1 MMKRIILIAV
11 GAWCAVGGAF
21 AQNNPYISLQG
32 AVEGPQ
38 GLTVAQPRTI
48 LAVDVTVECERTVAG
63 PYARYAQKFLGLRA
77 PLSDKTGWTVKDA
90 RTSLADTETALFAGA
105 PALAKTQTYDYSES
119 DDEFPRVQV
128 DKVGVGVP
136 TLEDASREAAKT
148 IYALRRHRMD
158 LITGEAGENVF
169 GAGLQ
174 AALDEI
180 DRLEQR
186 YLELFLGKRT
196 IATAS
201 HRYIIY
207 PQADKLKYVVCR
219 FSATAGRLPASDLT
233 GDMVLLEIS
242 PTDPQT
248 TGIAASQR
256 EPSVVSCRVAAPS
269 ECRIIS
275 GGREFE
281 TVTLPI
287 FEFGRTIYVAVP
299 RRK

>member
-1 MMKRIILIAV
+1 MKRIILLAAGALFAV
-11 GAWCAVGGAF
+11 GEAS
-21 AQNNPYISLQG
+21 AQNNPYLSLQG
-32 AVEGPQ
+32 AVETQ
-38 GLTVAQPRTI
+38 YGLTVAQPRTI
-48 LAVDVTVECERTVAG
+48 LAVDVEVECERTLAG

-77 PLSDKTGWTVKDA
+77 PLTDKTVWTVKDA

-105 PALAKTQTYDYSES
+105 PEPAKKRTYDYSEA
-119 DDEFPRVQV
+119 DDEFPRVLV
-128 DKVGVGVP
+128 DKVGIGVS
-136 TLEDASREAAKT
+136 TLEDAAREAVNT
-148 IYALRRHRMD
+148 IYSLRRHRME

-196 IATAS
+196 IVAMS
-201 HRYIIY
+201 HRYIVY
-207 PQADKLKYVVCR
+207 PQADKMQYVVCR
-219 FSATAGRLPASDLT
+219 FSPTAGLLPASDLT
-233 GDMVLLEIS
+233 GDMILLEIN

-248 TGIAASQR
+248 TGIAASER

-287 FEFGRTIYVAVP
+287 FEFGRTVYVAVP